1 MAVKFDGCA
10 VWTPRRELLEAKGPG
25 YASLFSAAFNSTFA
39 NRLADKR
46 DDQAGR
52 QREASQGRP
61 IDWHVAERGAVEH
74 FRKVGVPPIRVIYTA
89 PR

>member
-1 MAVKFDGCA
+1 M
-10 VWTPRRELLEAKGPG
+10 TRRVDPALRESLEAKGPG